1 MSTRSEIGIQNKNG
15 VIESIYCH
23 WDGYL
28 AHNGLILYLYY
39 NTEEKVREL
48 IKNGDLSS
56 LSENIEPDKNRE
68 HSFNNPKEDVCVY
81 YHRDREECWEQV
93 KPSRTDNIKSW
104 KKNLEK
110 NCQDYGYLFKNGKWY
125 FLDLDY
131 AEVPLKELTYE
142 ILKAKLKT
150 LNRTKELKLLEEF
163 ENKKAIN
170 VEHTR

>member
-1 MSTRSEIGIQNKNG
+1 MSTRSEIGIQNKSG

-28 AHNGLILYLYY
+28 EYNGLMLYLYY

-56 LSENIEPDKNRE
+56 LSEKIEPDKNKE
-68 HSFNNPKEDVCVY
+68 HSFHNPQKDVCVY
-81 YHRDREECWEQV
+81 YHRDRGEIWEQV
-93 KPSRTDNIKSW
+93 KPSKTDNITIW

-110 NCQDYGYLFKNGKWY
+110 SWQEYAYLFKNGKWY

-131 AEVPLKELTYE
+131 TNEPLKELTYE
-142 ILKAKLKT
+142 ILKAKLEASNLT
-150 LNRTKELKLLEEF
+150 ERIKLLEEF
-163 ENKKAIN
+163 ENKKAA
-170 VEHTR
+170 